1 MVPFPLPMLEAGDKF
16 FLMWNPG
23 KAPRDKS
30 YKTVNLPLHDW
41 SPWSCLTVR
50 VVHTEPSAICQ
61 LPFRFPCS
69 RTSSCSEVCSWV
81 SALVSPHS
89 FFSLICLCNF
99 GSTYLPYVLLSL
111 KNPRR
116 AVDSSSCSAFHL
128 LLGWS
133 GNLQVP
139 YMKTWKSVCIINFG
153 TRNFKTRL
161 KCNIMRE

>member
-1 MVPFPLPMLEAGDKF
+1 MLEAGDKF

-99 GSTYLPYVLLSL
+99 GSTCLPYVLLSL

-128 LLGWS
+128 LLGWR
-133 GNLQVP
+133 GDFQAHTPEVYRLFGEHKFWNKLHICLG
-139 YMKTWKSVCIINFG
+139 TWLLCCMVRVC
-153 TRNFKTRL
+153 L
-161 KCNIMRE
+161 SL